1 MNQNKKDQGTMWTML
16 EDIFS
21 VQLRLFFLN
30 KQILKIPKEILILQQ
45 RVR

>member
-1 MNQNKKDQGTMWTML
+1 MNQNKKDQGTML